1 MLARI
6 RPGVEVK
13 VRAVELKADGGADL
27 FMSRPIWL
35 SVDTYEGD
43 AIEGKVVGSSL
54 DRDGYRNGDHLR
66 IPADRVCDV
75 AFFDERGRPEFNEDR
90 ARFAIGKS
98 VLVGI
103 TKMTPEGHASEHH
116 QLFGTLSAIDAVK
129 GLTFALSNGKTYTL
143 PPDIR
148 SLEEARPGEYRLRS
162 SGEVV
167 VDPDY
172 TFTWVSESG
181 EAPLEN

>member
-6 RPGVEVK
+6 GPGVEVK
-13 VRAVELKADGGADL
+13 VRAVELDAGGGADL

-35 SVDTYEGD
+35 SVDTYDGD
-43 AIEGKVVGSSL
+43 AIDGEVVGSSL
-54 DRDGYRNGDHLR
+54 NRDGYRKGDHLR
-66 IPADRVCDV
+66 TSADRVCDV
-75 AFFDERGRPEFNEDR
+75 AFFDERGRPVLNEDR
-90 ARFAIGKS
+90 AQFAIGKR

-103 TKMTPEGHASEHH
+103 TKMTPDGLAQEHG
-116 QLFGTLSAIDAVK
+116 QLFGTLSAIDAAN
-129 GLTFALSNGKTYTL
+129 GLTLALSNGTTYTL

-162 SGEVV
+162 TGEVV

-172 TFTWVSESG
+172 TFTWVSEIG
-181 EAPLEN
+181 AVPRGN